1 MILSFQQAVLL
12 CGGLG
17 TRLRP
22 LTDNIPK
29 PMVPVNRKPFLYY
42 LLHQLSEQ
50 GIKRFVLLTGYLG
63 EQILTYF
70 GDGSA
75 WGWEITYSSGPAE
88 WDTGRRIW
96 EAKEL
101 FDPKFLLLYSDNFVQ
116 VRLQTLDKL
125 HQQLTVPISLVLA
138 PKVNGNISISETG
151 SITAYDKNRKGE
163 GFDYVEVGYM
173 IIERNQVLGGFNSYA
188 GFPDFNF
195 SLVLQKFADEG
206 KLAGLIVRDPYHSIS
221 DPERWEKMCEYL
233 MPKKILLID
242 RDGTINKKAPKGEY
256 ITVWD
261 DFEFITETYD
271 AMKLLAEEG
280 FQFIIITN
288 QAGIARGKMT
298 KADLESL
305 HQKMLE
311 KFKEDKIDI
320 LRIYYSPHHWEE
332 NSFMR
337 KPNPG
342 MFFEAA
348 KEFNLRLDNCLYI
361 GDDERDCEA
370 AYHAGC
376 GMIYLSQNQ
385 STLNKTNMPSPSSVF
400 HTLTEA
406 VTLII
411 SLYAS
416 WTKSPVDS
424 EPR

>member
-1 MILSFQQAVLL
+1 MKLSFQQAVLL

-29 PMVPVNRKPFLYY
+29 PMVLVNGKPFLHY
-42 LLHQLSEQ
+42 LLDQLSGQ

-75 WGWEITYSSGPAE
+75 WGWEITYSQGPAD

-116 VRLQTLDKL
+116 VRLHTLDAL
-125 HQQLTVPISLVLA
+125 HQQHTVPISLVLA
-138 PKVNGNISISETG
+138 PKAKGNISISETG
-151 SITAYDKNRKGE
+151 GITAYDKNRNGE

-173 IIERNQVLGGFNSYA
+173 IIERDQVLRDFSSYA

-195 SLVLQKFADEG
+195 SLVLQKFAGED
-206 KLAGLIVRDPYHSIS
+206 KIAGCIVRDPYHSIS
-221 DPERWEKMCEYL
+221 DPERWKKVCEYL

-256 ITVWD
+256 ITAWD
-261 DFEFITETYD
+261 NFEFVPETYA
-271 AMKLLAEEG
+271 AMQLLAEEG

-288 QAGIARGKMT
+288 QAGIARGKMSV
-298 KADLESL
+298 ADLEGM

-311 KFKEDKIDI
+311 KFIEDKISI
-320 LRIYYSPHHWEE
+320 LKIYYSPHHWEE

-337 KPNPG
+337 KPQPG
-342 MFFEAA
+342 MFFQASA
-348 KEFNLRLDNCLYI
+348 EFNLRLDKTIYI
-361 GDDERDCEA
+361 GDDTRDCTSG
-370 AYHAGC
+370 YNAGC
-376 GMIYLSQNQ
+376 TSIFLGEPQEIKSLSQEE
-385 STLNKTNMPSPSSVF
+385 MPAGSFNSM
-400 HTLTEA
+400 LGA
-406 VTLII
+406 LDLIRDF
-411 SLYAS
+411 Y
-416 WTKSPVDS
+416 TVKNN
-424 EPR
+424 